1 MMATIYDVAARAG
14 VSPATV
20 SRVFNGSNVTPA
32 LAEKVRAAAT
42 ELRFAPNKNARRLRM
57 QRSELITVMVPD
69 IENPFYTSMTRAVE
83 DVARAAGFSVL
94 LCNTDD
100 DEDRFAEYLRAVVA
114 EPVAGIV
121 AVVPTADTKLDLAI
135 ERGVPIVCVDRRAP
149 RYALDAVVVDNV
161 RSARLATE
169 GLFEA
174 GYSRVACVTGPEN
187 VETARLRLAGWRQAY
202 QEAGRPAP
210 EALVRHVPFTVRG
223 GEEALIDL
231 LDGPEPPD
239 AVFAA
244 NNKLATGVIRVMFE
258 RGLELGQLGVTSLGG
273 LPLVTWQP
281 RGVQVWHLPARDL
294 GTEAAQLLLTRIEGE
309 SAPPRTIVLDTLTSD
324 DQDGYD
330 RID

>member
-20 SRVFNGSNVTPA
+20 SRVFNGSNVSPA
-32 LAEKVRAAAT
+32 LAEKVRDAAS
-42 ELRFAPNKNARRLRM
+42 ELKFVANKNARRLRT
-57 QRSELITVMVPD
+57 QRSEFITVMVPD

-100 DEDRFAEYLRAVVA
+100 DEERFAEYLRAVVS

-121 AVVPTADTKLDLAI
+121 AVVPTADSKLDLAI
-135 ERGVPIVCVDRRAP
+135 ERRVPIVCVDRRAP

-169 GLFEA
+169 GLFESGHA
-174 GYSRVACVTGPEN
+174 RVACVTGPEN
-187 VETARLRLAGWRQAY
+187 VETAGLRLAGWRQAY

-210 EALVRHVPFTVRG
+210 EELVRHVPFTVGG
-223 GEEALIDL
+223 GEDAVRDL
-231 LDGPEPPD
+231 LALPEPPD
-239 AVFAA
+239 AIFAA
-244 NNKLATGVIRVMFE
+244 NNKLAAGVIRGLFD
-258 RGLELGQLGVTSLGG
+258 RGVSFDKVGVTSLGG

-281 RGVQVWHLPARDL
+281 RGIQVWHLPARDL
-294 GTEAAQLLLTRIEGE
+294 GTEAAHVLLSRIRGE
-309 SAPPRTIVLDTLTSD
+309 DAPPRTIVLDTLTSD

>member
-1 MMATIYDVAARAG
+1 MMATIYDVAALAG

-42 ELRFAPNKNARRLRM
+42 ELKFAPNKNARRLRL

-83 DVARAAGFSVL
+83 DVARASGFSVL
-94 LCNTDD
+94 LCSTDD
-100 DEDRFAEYLRAVVA
+100 DEERFAEYLRAVVS

-135 ERGVPIVCVDRRAP
+135 ERGVPVVCVDRRAP

-169 GLFEA
+169 GLFGA
-174 GYSRVACVTGPEN
+174 GFARLACVTGPEN
-187 VETARLRLAGWRQAY
+187 VETARLRLAGWRQAH

-210 EALVRHVPFTVRG
+210 EDLVRHVPFTVRG
-223 GEEALIDL
+223 GETALLDL
-231 LDGPEPPD
+231 LQAPEPPD

-244 NNKLATGVIRVMFE
+244 NNKLAAGVIRVLFE
-258 RGLELGQLGVTSLGG
+258 RGLDLGQLGVTSLGE

-294 GTEAAQLLLTRIEGE
+294 GTEAAQLLLARIGGE
-309 SAPPRTIVLDTLTSD
+309 TAPPRTIVLDTLTSD

>member
-1 MMATIYDVAARAG
+1 MATIYDVAARAG

-42 ELRFAPNKNARRLRM
+42 ELKFVANKNARRLRM

-94 LCNTDD
+94 LCSTDD
-100 DEDRFAEYLRAVVA
+100 DEDRFAQYLSAVVS

-169 GLFEA
+169 GLFDA
-174 GYSRVACVTGPEN
+174 GYERVACVTGPEN

-210 EALVRHVPFTVRG
+210 EDLVRHVPYTVAG
-223 GEEALIDL
+223 GEKALQEL
-231 LDGPEPPD
+231 LELPEPPE

-244 NNKLATGVIRVMFE
+244 NNKLAAGVIRVLFDE
-258 RGLELGQLGVTSLGG
+258 GHDFNALGVASLGG

-281 RGVQVWHLPARDL
+281 RGIQVWHLPARDL
-294 GTEAAQLLLTRIEGE
+294 GAEAARVLLERINGE
-309 SAPPRTIVLDTLTSD
+309 ATPPRTIVLDTLTSD

>member
-1 MMATIYDVAARAG
+1 MATIYDVAARAG

-32 LAEKVRAAAT
+32 LAEKVRTAAT
-42 ELRFAPNKNARRLRM
+42 ELKFVANKNARRLRM

-83 DVARAAGFSVL
+83 DIAREAGFSVL

-100 DEDRFAEYLRAVVA
+100 DEERFAQYLRAVVS
-114 EPVAGIV
+114 EPVAGII

-174 GYSRVACVTGPEN
+174 GFDRVACVTGPEN

-210 EALVRHVPFTVRG
+210 EELVRHVPYTVNG
-223 GEEALIDL
+223 GETGVTDL
-231 LDGPEPPD
+231 LALPEPPD
-239 AVFAA
+239 AIFAA
-244 NNKLATGVIRVMFE
+244 NNKLAAGVIRVLFE
-258 RGLELGQLGVTSLGG
+258 RGLEAGQIGVASLGG

-281 RGVQVWHLPARDL
+281 RGIQVWHLPARDL
-294 GTEAAQLLLTRIEGE
+294 GTEAAKVLLERIQGE
-309 SAPPRTIVLDTLTSD
+309 TTPPRTIVLDTLTSD